1 VHALPQPPGPYPM
14 AMFAVY
20 VAPGAMGPAFH
31 AEFFQM
37 FPLVSLILYERKVI
51 AVEPRFCNDSV
62 TFVLDAKAQ
71 LLVARDSLPDDV
83 PVV

>member
-51 AVEPRFCNDSV
+51 ARGLMELHIICHYEENDIPV
-62 TFVLDAKAQ
+62 HVLE
-71 LLVARDSLPDDV
+71 RE
-83 PVV
+83 